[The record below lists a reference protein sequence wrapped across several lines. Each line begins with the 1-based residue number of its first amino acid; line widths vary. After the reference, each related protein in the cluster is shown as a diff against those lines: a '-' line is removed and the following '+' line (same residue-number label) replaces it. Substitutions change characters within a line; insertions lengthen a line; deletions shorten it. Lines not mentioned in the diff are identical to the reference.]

1 MKIDTKQ
8 ESNHF
13 NFIRLF
19 AAFLVFYGHAYVLK
33 GAGAVNTALN
43 HELGVFIFFAI
54 SGYLIS
60 MSWDKDPSLKRFFI
74 RRSLRIF
81 PALIV
86 VTLICVFILGPIMTT
101 WTLKEYFTSW
111 YIILYLKNIFL
122 YISHYLPGVFEHNP
136 IPNAVN
142 GSLWSLPVEFF
153 MYILVA
159 LFGVVGFF
167 KKYIALGL
175 FIAFAITTV
184 LLINASP
191 DTLVF
196 YGVDLKQ
203 IPRTGVFFWAGATMF
218 HWNIKKYFSFES
230 FAITILLLLFIYQW
244 GYVYSIISLFLIPF
258 AVLSFGF
265 SHSDILSLFNKFDYS
280 YGFYIYAF
288 PVQQS
293 LVYLCPHLSMI
304 YFLSL
309 GFIITMILA
318 ALSWHYVEK
327 PMMRFKPTKNRAE
340 VNFSL
345 KCYNK

>member
-19 AAFLVFYGHAYVLK
+19 AAFLVFYGHAYVLM
-33 GAGAVNTALN
+33 GAGAVSTVLN
-43 HELGVFIFFAI
+43 HELGIFIFFAI

-60 MSWDKDPSLKRFFI
+60 MSWDKDPSIKRFFI

-86 VTLICVFILGPIMTT
+86 VTLVCVFILGPIMTT
-101 WTLKEYFTSW
+101 WGLKEYFTSW
-111 YIILYLKNIFL
+111 YIVLYLKNIFL
-122 YISHYLPGVFEHNP
+122 YISYYLPGVFEHNP

-142 GSLWSLPVEFF
+142 GSLWSLPIEFF

-159 LFGVVGFF
+159 VFGIIGDY
-167 KKYIALGL
+167 KKYLALGL
-175 FIAFAITTV
+175 FLLFATATI
-184 LLINASP
+184 LLVNATS

-196 YGVDLKQ
+196 YGIDLKQ

-218 HWNIKKYFSFES
+218 HWNIKRYFSFES
-230 FAITILLLLFIYQW
+230 FVITLLLLMFLYQW
-244 GYVYSIISLFLIPF
+244 AYINSIVSLFLIPF
-258 AVLSFGF
+258 IVLSFGF
-265 SHSDILSLFNKFDYS
+265 SHSNVLSVFNKVDYS

-293 LVYLCPHLSMI
+293 LVYWYPQMSMS
-304 YFLSL
+304 YFLTI
-309 GFIITMILA
+309 GFTTTMILA
-318 ALSWHYVEK
+318 AMSWHYVEK
-327 PMMRFKPTKNRAE
+327 PMMNLKPKKS
-340 VNFSL
+340 FS
-345 KCYNK
+345 K